1 MRKVILNFMD
11 SLGSN
16 FRGLLLKLINKVSD
30 MRPKVF
36 MTILIMFGISALTM
50 AIIFNQWYFITENL
64 GKMTISFNAGM
75 P

>member
-1 MRKVILNFMD
+1 
-11 SLGSN
+11 
-16 FRGLLLKLINKVSD
+16 

-36 MTILIMFGISALTM
+36 MTLLIMFGISALTM

-64 GKMTISFNAGM
+64 GKMTVSFNAGM